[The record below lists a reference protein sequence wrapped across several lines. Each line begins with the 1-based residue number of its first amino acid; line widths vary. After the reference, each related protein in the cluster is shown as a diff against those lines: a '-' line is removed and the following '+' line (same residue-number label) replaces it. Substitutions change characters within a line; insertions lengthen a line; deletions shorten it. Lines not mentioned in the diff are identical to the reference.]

1 MPAIARDLRVAVRRL
16 LKSPGFNLTAILTLA
31 LGIGATVS
39 IFSLVDAILLRPLP
53 FPNPDRLVLLGDH
66 VGSGTG
72 LGITAREIR
81 TYSTAARAFSSIG
94 GFAGASFEL
103 SGGAVPEQIDAARL
117 TASVFPTLGVQP
129 VLGRVFTP
137 QEDEAHQP
145 VAVISDSLWLSR
157 YHRDPHILGTAIV
170 LDRRAYSIIGVMPS
184 SFEFPLRAGRLDQAQ
199 LWVPMSLTPDELSD
213 ENAGHWGYNLVAR
226 LRDGVTVPQ
235 AAQDA
240 NRVAQQ
246 VMREFPANMV
256 AIHIR
261 GDVRLLRDQFVAD
274 SRPLLRTLLFAVLVV
289 LLIAC
294 ANVSGLLLVRA
305 LRRRHEYAVHVA
317 LGAQP
322 GVILRE
328 SLLEGLLLGVAGGA
342 VGLALAAVA
351 IRATLHLLPESLPRV
366 DAVSING
373 VVVLFALFLALVT
386 GALSSVVPAF
396 VALRTNLV
404 ESLREG
410 TRTGT
415 GTASHAWLHS
425 SLVVAEIAIALVLLT
440 TSGLLLRSYQRM
452 LAVNPGYTPSN
463 VLVAEYQLPLRQYPT
478 QSAAD
483 TFNRAV
489 IDRLTAKP
497 GVAFAGITNYLPA
510 IDDGGAAAYTV
521 GGRPAAAWKLT
532 FARFAVTYGDY
543 FRALDIPLLAGR
555 TFTTDDRAG
564 APLVVIVN
572 QSMAKHCWPGE
583 SAIGKQIH
591 VGNPQKGLPWATVVG
606 VVADTTPGG
615 RDQPSADQWYIP
627 AEQPSILYG
636 TVASSPL
643 TNPAGG
649 YITLRS
655 TLPPE
660 QMEPTLRSAIAA
672 VDPLLAI
679 DQVRTMNEVLA
690 NTEAPR
696 RFNTGLMSA
705 FAAAALLLALT
716 GIYAVVAFSVT
727 LRTQEI
733 AIRMALG
740 ARRTSIARLVIAAAL
755 RLAFIGC
762 GIGVLASLAVG
773 RLVSS
778 FLFEVSPIDPV
789 VYTSAIAA
797 MILLAVLGAA
807 VPANRAA
814 ASDPLETLR
823 TA

>member
-1 MPAIARDLRVAVRRL
+1 MSVIVHDLRFAFRRL
-16 LKSPGFNLTAILTLA
+16 RKAPGFNLTAILTLA

-39 IFSLVDAILLRPLP
+39 IFSLVEGILLRPLP
-53 FPNPDRLVLLGDH
+53 FPDPDRLVLVGDH
-66 VGSGTG
+66 VGNGPG
-72 LGITAREIR
+72 VGITAREIR
-81 TYSTAARAFSSIG
+81 TYTSAARAFSSIG
-94 GFAGASFEL
+94 GFSGASFEL
-103 SGGAVPEQIDAARL
+103 SGGAVPEQINAARL

-129 VLGRVFTP
+129 ILGRVFTP
-137 QEDEAHQP
+137 QEDDAHQP
-145 VAVISDSLWLSR
+145 LAVISDALWLNR
-157 YHRDPHILGTAIV
+157 YHRDPRVLGATIV
-170 LDRRAYSIIGVMPS
+170 LDRKAYSILGVMPP
-184 SFEFPLRAGRLDQAQ
+184 SFEFPLQAGRLDQAQ
-199 LWVPMSLTPDELSD
+199 VWVPMSLTPDELSD
-213 ENAGHWGYNLVAR
+213 QNAGRWGYNLVAR
-226 LRDGVTVPQ
+226 LREGVSLPQ

-240 NRVAQQ
+240 DRVAQQ
-246 VMREFPANMV
+246 VMRDFPANMA

-261 GDVRLLRDQFVAD
+261 GDVRLLHDQLVAD
-274 SRPLLRTLLFAVLVV
+274 ARPLLRTLLFAVLVV

-305 LRRRHEYAVHVA
+305 LRRRHEYAVRVA

-322 GVILRE
+322 AAILRE
-328 SLLEGLLLGVAGGA
+328 SLLEGLLLGLAGGA

-351 IRATLHLLPESLPRV
+351 ISTTLHLLPESLPRI
-366 DAVSING
+366 DAISINAP
-373 VVVLFALFLALVT
+373 VVLFALLLALVT

-415 GTASHAWLHS
+415 GSASHAWLRS

-452 LAVNPGYTPSN
+452 LAVDPGYRPSH
-463 VLVAEYQLPLRQYPT
+463 VLVAAYQLPLHQYPT

-483 TFNRAV
+483 VFNRDV
-489 IDRLTAKP
+489 IDRLSAEP

-510 IDDGGAAAYTV
+510 IDNGGAAAYTV
-521 GGRPAAAWKLT
+521 GGRPAAGWKLT
-532 FARFAVTYGDY
+532 FARFALTYGDY

-555 TFTTDDRAG
+555 TFTTDDRST

-583 SAIGKQIH
+583 SAIGKQLH

-606 VVADTTPGG
+606 VVADTKPGA

-627 AEQPSILYG
+627 AAQPAILYG
-636 TVASSPL
+636 SADSGQL
-643 TNPAGG
+643 TGPAAG

-660 QMEPTLRSAIAA
+660 QMEHTLRSAIAA

-679 DQVRTMNEVLA
+679 DQVRTLNEVLA

-705 FAAAALLLALT
+705 FAGAALLLALT

-740 ARRTSIARLVIAAAL
+740 ARRAAIARLVIASAI
-755 RLAFIGC
+755 RLALIGC
-762 GIGVLASLAVG
+762 GIGVLASLAVA
-773 RLVSS
+773 RLVHS
-778 FLFEVSPIDPV
+778 FLFEVSLIDPL

-814 ASDPLETLR
+814 AADPLETLR
-823 TA
+823 SA